1 VNETPADTT
10 PDVWTFEGIR
20 VIGDV
25 HGEAQAFRSAIDQ
38 ARAKNLFVVALG
50 DLVDRGPDSVG
61 ALRLGLELLDRGTGL
76 FLRSNHD
83 DKLRRA
89 LLGNPVTVGPEL
101 KRTLDEIAAEPDRGA
116 FVARLRE
123 ALQAAPW
130 WLRAGDHLLAHGGF
144 HPAMLSAP
152 GPEAVSSRQEA
163 DACRRLAIYG
173 DVDKRAAGRGEPPVR
188 TYGWLDTIPAGLTVV
203 IGHDVISTEK
213 IVERRGT
220 LGGRLLFCDT
230 GCGRGGPLSFL
241 DLPGAAVVSRSPP
254 RNQESSA

>member
-1 VNETPADTT
+1 MDAMIPADAA
-10 PDVWTFEGIR
+10 PDARTFAGIR

-25 HGEAQAFRSAIDQ
+25 HGEAQQFRSAIEL

-61 ALRLGLELLDRGTGL
+61 ALRIGLELLDCGSGV

-101 KRTLDEIAAEPDRGA
+101 KRTLDAIAAETDRRPL
-116 FVARLRE
+116 VARLRQ
-123 ALQAAPW
+123 ALHEAPW
-130 WLRAGDHLLAHGGF
+130 WLRAGDHLLVHGGF
-144 HPAMLSAP
+144 HPAMLTAP
-152 GPEAVSSRQEA
+152 GPEGISPRADA
-163 DACRRLAIYG
+163 DACRRLALYG
-173 DVDKRAAGRGEPPVR
+173 EVDKRAAGRGEAPVR
-188 TYGWLDTIPAGLTVV
+188 TYRWLDTVPAGVTVV
-203 IGHDVISTEK
+203 IGHDVVSTEQ
-213 IVERRGT
+213 IIERRGL

-241 DLPGAAVVSRSPP
+241 DLPGAAFR
-254 RNQESSA
+254 R

>member
-1 VNETPADTT
+1 MSETSAGTRSDA
-10 PDVWTFEGIR
+10 WTFDGIR

-25 HGEAQAFRSAIDQ
+25 HGEAQAFRSAIEQ

-89 LLGNPVTVGPEL
+89 LLGNPITVGPDL
-101 KRTLDEIAAEPDRGA
+101 KRTLDAIAAEPDRSF
-116 FVARLRE
+116 FVARVRE
-123 ALQAAPW
+123 ALHTAPW
-130 WLRAGDHLLAHGGF
+130 WLRAGDRLLVHGGF

-152 GPEAVSSRQEA
+152 GPEAVSSREA
-163 DACRRLAIYG
+163 AEACRRLAIYG
-173 DVDKRAAGRGEPPVR
+173 EVDKRAAGRGEPPAR
-188 TYGWLDTIPAGLTVV
+188 TYRWLDTVPAGVTVV
-203 IGHDVISTEK
+203 IGHDVVSTEE
-213 IVERRGT
+213 IVERRGA

-241 DLPGAAVVSRSPP
+241 DLPGADLRSPP
-254 RNQESSA
+254 RSRGSDA